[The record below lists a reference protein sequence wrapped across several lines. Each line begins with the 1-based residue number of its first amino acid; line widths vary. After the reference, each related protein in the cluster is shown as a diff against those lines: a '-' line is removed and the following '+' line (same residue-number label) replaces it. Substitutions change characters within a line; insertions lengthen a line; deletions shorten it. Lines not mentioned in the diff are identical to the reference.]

1 MGRDGDDHRLCQS
14 AILPVPADGRGHDL
28 CLFCCSLGTVG
39 HRVVGVQIYEYFA
52 NFYPILALSVR
63 KYTTLR
69 QREYKHYLV
78 VKTYIYS
85 RHWLRKTVGVA
96 LIVFGILGLILPILP
111 GFVPLA
117 IGLELVGVRLAFFD
131 RFFTREVKMLD
142 LPEEIV
148 QSAA

>member
-1 MGRDGDDHRLCQS
+1 M
-14 AILPVPADGRGHDL
+14 
-28 CLFCCSLGTVG
+28 
-39 HRVVGVQIYEYFA
+39 
-52 NFYPILALSVR
+52 
-63 KYTTLR
+63 
-69 QREYKHYLV
+69 
-78 VKTYIYS
+78 KTYIYS

-111 GFVPLA
+111 GFIPLA

-131 RFFTREVKMLD
+131 RFLPRAVPAPQ